1 MGNEISRK
9 LASIQKIESL
19 SEIVGADQIEV
30 ARVLGWDVVVKKGEF
45 EVGDLAV
52 YFEIDS
58 FLPRRPEW
66 EFLEKSSL
74 CKMGDKEGLRLRT
87 IKLRGQISQGLL
99 LPIKSIFE
107 PSEEYPGNWEYT
119 KALDAI
125 YHGDRVEI
133 PFETEVWD
141 LEDGDDLTKLLDVI
155 KWDPPVPARLA
166 GKVRGN
172 FPSFLRKT
180 DQERIQNCYRTLQN
194 KWLNHFWEVSIKL
207 DGSSFTAYYNAE
219 TDQFGVCSRNLDLA
233 ESGENAFWQVARK
246 YGLETKMREH
256 GISIAIQGE
265 LIGPGI
271 QGNPEG
277 LAELD
282 MYVFD
287 IFDVRTQRY
296 FASLERQLLT
306 EYFGLNHVPVIDI
319 VQLHECKLEDILEFA
334 DGPSLYAK
342 RREGIVFKSLDD
354 PNVSWKA
361 ISNQWLL
368 KNEG

>member
-1 MGNEISRK
+1 MERK
-9 LASIQKIESL
+9 LASIRRISDINSIEGSDFLDMVSVDGWKVVSQKTN
-19 SEIVGADQIEV
+19 GF
-30 ARVLGWDVVVKKGEF
+30 KPN
-45 EVGDLAV
+45 DLVV
-52 YFEIDS
+52 YFEVDS
-58 FLPRRPEW
+58 VLPETETF
-66 EFLEKSSL
+66 EFLRDRCYVSEKSSIN
-74 CKMGDKEGLRLRT
+74 GAGFRLKT
-87 IKLRGQISQGLL
+87 IKLRGQISQGLILPLNIVFNNEIDFVEGEDVTDL
-99 LPIKSIFE
+99 LGVVKYE
-107 PSEEYPGNWEYT
+107 
-119 KALDAI
+119 K
-125 YHGDRVEI
+125 
-133 PFETEVWD
+133 
-141 LEDGDDLTKLLDVI
+141 
-155 KWDPPVPARLA
+155 PVPAHLA

-219 TDQFGVCSRNLDLA
+219 EDRFGVCSRNLDLA

-277 LAELD
+277 LTELD

-287 IFDVRTQRY
+287 IFDIQAQKY
-296 FASLERQLLT
+296 FASFERQLLT